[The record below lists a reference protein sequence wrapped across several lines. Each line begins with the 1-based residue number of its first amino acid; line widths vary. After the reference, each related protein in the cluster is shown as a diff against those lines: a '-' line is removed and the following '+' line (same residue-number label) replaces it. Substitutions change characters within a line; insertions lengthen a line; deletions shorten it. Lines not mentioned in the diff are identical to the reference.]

1 MTVVSHEPLRE
12 RQTWWAQL
20 LVPELWAFLAIAVI
34 WLSVLFTSIYGPDIE
49 SHSVA
54 GDYVTVPSVAFVSVF
69 AFLATW
75 AVAAYGFRRRERS

>member
-1 MTVVSHEPLRE
+1 MTVVSHEPVRE
-12 RQTWWAQL
+12 RQTWWSQL

-34 WLSVLFTSIYGPDIE
+34 WLSGLFTSIYGPDIE

-75 AVAAYGFRRRERS
+75 AIAAHGFRRRERN